1 MNLIELTLV
10 VGEMVFS
17 ELLCKPF
24 FTACGPEKDDCLV
37 ILLSKI
43 RGC

>member
-10 VGEMVFS
+10 VGEMVFG

-24 FTACGPEKDDCLV
+24 FNGLPTGKDT
-37 ILLSKI
+37 
-43 RGC
+43 